1 VTTADS
7 TFPAHNYPEVLPD
20 GKAILLTIRGE
31 GLATADVRIAALT
44 LETGQMKTLIE
55 GGTYGRYAPPSHLVF
70 LREGA
75 LFAAPFDVEHLE
87 VIGAPI
93 PVVEDVDYD
102 SVTNSAAFTLSRTG
116 TLVYSHSRVSSLV
129 SVDRRGEIVPLS
141 PDKRAWRWV
150 RLSPDG
156 ERLLTYIDGD
166 VWVYELERGAL
177 TRLTFDPGRDYQSI
191 WSPDGREIAFT
202 SRRSGENRLYTKPVD
217 GSGAAREILATDHFH
232 SPTSWSPDGKSIVF
246 RKETP
251 TTGRDIWILPLDG
264 EKEPWPFLETQFNEY
279 YAVFSPDGR
288 WLAYDSDESGRREVY
303 VQSFPDPKGK
313 LQIST
318 DGGSNPIWA
327 PNGREIFYRNQEKMM
342 AVTVRAQPE
351 FTSGKPQVLFE
362 VAYEEYVSFY
372 DVHPDGE
379 HFVMVQEEPQTR
391 LHVVLNWSEELKRL
405 VPTN

>member
-1 VTTADS
+1 
-7 TFPAHNYPEVLPD
+7 
-20 GKAILLTIRGE
+20 
-31 GLATADVRIAALT
+31 
-44 LETGQMKTLIE
+44 
-55 GGTYGRYAPPSHLVF
+55 LVF

-75 LFAAPFDVEHLE
+75 LFAVPFDVERLE

-102 SVTNSAAFTLSRTG
+102 SVTSSAAFTLSRAG

-141 PDKRAWRWV
+141 PDTRAWRWV

-166 VWVYELERGAL
+166 IWVYELERGVL
-177 TRLTFDPGRDYQSI
+177 TRLTFDPGRDYQPI
-191 WSPDGREIAFT
+191 WSPDGREIAFQ

-232 SPTSWSPDGKSIVF
+232 SPISWSPDGKSIAF

-251 TTGRDIWILPLDG
+251 TTGRDIWILSLEEG
-264 EKEPWPFLETQFNEY
+264 GEPWPFLETQFNENH
-279 YAVFSPDGR
+279 AVFSPDGR
-288 WLAYDSDESGRREVY
+288 WLAYDSDESGRWEVY
-303 VQSFPDPKGK
+303 VQSFPDPRGK
-313 LQIST
+313 LHIST
-318 DGGSNPIWA
+318 DGGSHPIWA
-327 PNGREIFYRNQEKMM
+327 PNRREIFYRNQDKMM
-342 AVTVRAQPE
+342 AVAVRTQPE
-351 FTSGKPQVLFE
+351 FASGQPQVLFE
-362 VAYEEYVSFY
+362 VVYEEFVSFY
-372 DVHPDGE
+372 DVLPDGE

-405 VPTN
+405 APTN